1 MSDKHEQTQPR
12 DPSQGEAGTQRT
24 GEGSDS
30 ALSAMLKKRRQKSA
44 PPEQESDPT
53 RDELGSGG

>member
-1 MSDKHEQTQPR
+1 MSEQQDQEQQPR
-12 DPSQGEAGTQRT
+12 DPQREGGTQRT

-53 RDELGSGG
+53 QDKPGSGR

>member
-1 MSDKHEQTQPR
+1 MSEQQQHQHQPR
-12 DPSQGEAGTQRT
+12 DSQGEAGTQRT

-44 PPEQESDPT
+44 PPEQESDPGF
-53 RDELGSGG
+53 DEPGSGS